1 MNINSHFS
9 HPVSTLY
16 LFSISSRDSTSSM
29 SDLSGI
35 GFFIGN
41 PVADCYSCS
50 SVDFGTVGVDV
61 DTK

>member
-1 MNINSHFS
+1 
-9 HPVSTLY
+9 
-16 LFSISSRDSTSSM
+16 M